1 MFVGCVRLCVHVGLS
16 ACEYLYMCGD
26 LGVGVWV
33 CGCAGIYG
41 WSDGSTSNFFPRPLI
56 EACDGV
62 FCEGT
67 PGMCSEV
74 WCMLSSLLWW
84 KI

>member
-1 MFVGCVRLCVHVGLS
+1 MCVHVCGVCASVCTYGSECMCVPIYVWGLG
-16 ACEYLYMCGD
+16 CG
-26 LGVGVWV
+26 

-56 EACDGV
+56 EAYDGV

-67 PGMCSEV
+67 PGSEV
-74 WCMLSSLLWW
+74 WCMLRSLLWW